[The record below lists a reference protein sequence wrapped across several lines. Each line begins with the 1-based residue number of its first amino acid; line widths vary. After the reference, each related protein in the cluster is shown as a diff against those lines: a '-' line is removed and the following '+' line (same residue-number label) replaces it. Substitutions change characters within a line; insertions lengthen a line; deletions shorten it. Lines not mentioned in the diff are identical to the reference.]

1 MLRGEAANT
10 TFIGFGVTHRG
21 SNQRVIA
28 YCTRGEHADHY
39 TIDVVDGI
47 WNKGSVTYDNLIHL
61 LLSYSLLLSKYT
73 LIHGTICGVMVNV
86 FPANEFRHAF
96 NSWSD
101 QIKM

>member
-1 MLRGEAANT
+1 MLSVELNKTIFFLHFDLIRSGIECMTELICGEHIT

-47 WNKGSVTYDNLIHL
+47 
-61 LLSYSLLLSKYT
+61 
-73 LIHGTICGVMVNV
+73 
-86 FPANEFRHAF
+86 
-96 NSWSD
+96 
-101 QIKM
+101 